1 MSDTNELHWLVRS
14 HLTPT
19 NNTSIS
25 KIVVVIIIALSI
37 FTLPISASD
46 EQYSFNSSI
55 LSASIKI
62 VREIRLHHHH
72 ERNFSKT
79 SLTSSEMNAVK
90 LVYEGHI
97 YSCLA
102 KITTHLEHCVQQVI
116 LKVKW

>member
-19 NNTSIS
+19 NNSSIS
-25 KIVVVIIIALSI
+25 KIVLVIVIALST
-37 FTLPISASD
+37 FTSPISASE
-46 EQYSFNSSI
+46 EQQPYSFNSSV

-72 ERNFSKT
+72 ERNFTET
-79 SLTSSEMNAVK
+79 SLSSSEMNAVK

-102 KITTHLEHCVQQVI
+102 KITTHLEHCVQQVS
-116 LKVKW
+116 L